1 MTLKNFKKIA
11 VIGIALYSLFVMNNG
26 MAQNK
31 DDNNQFGAL
40 QKLWIDITEI
50 AYGSHGMDEIF
61 ACQDIESIKS
71 IISKFL
77 SNRDKL
83 SGEDMYNLEEYFSS
97 LENRGVDSTPGVKEI
112 KNKLLQNKRII
123 LETIHNAI
131 YEKH

>member
-71 IISKFL
+71 IIIKFL

-83 SGEDMYNLEEYFSS
+83 SVEDMYDLTEYFNS
-97 LENRGVDSTPGVKEI
+97 LESHNVKETSAVGII